1 MYQGKHKKMLYKI
14 IWLYGRQIVTVDK
27 EINIYY
33 CYLMS
38 SNESNVIFI
47 RDERKEEKASPLKK
61 IV

>member
-1 MYQGKHKKMLYKI
+1 MLYKI

-47 RDERKEEKASPLKK
+47 GDERK
-61 IV
+61 